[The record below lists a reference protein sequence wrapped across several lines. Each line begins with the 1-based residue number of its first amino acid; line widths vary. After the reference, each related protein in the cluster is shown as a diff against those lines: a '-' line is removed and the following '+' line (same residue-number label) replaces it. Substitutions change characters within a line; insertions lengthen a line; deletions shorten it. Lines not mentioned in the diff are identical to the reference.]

1 MYNLLNTIS
10 LRMERKVGFVF
21 FCMTR
26 HLVFL
31 GFLQTSGMV
40 AANESEVRRQLG
52 VRGRVN
58 PPRRS
63 LSFSTSRLEKF
74 LHGGRCYRMYFL
86 SLSMHLSQIKGLVR
100 KVGKK
105 RK

>member
-1 MYNLLNTIS
+1 M
-10 LRMERKVGFVF
+10 F
-21 FCMTR
+21 
-26 HLVFL
+26 LVFL
-31 GFLQTSGMV
+31 
-40 AANESEVRRQLG
+40 QLG
-52 VRGRVN
+52 HGRGQSKRGAPPTWREKGGSN

-100 KVGKK
+100 KVEKK